1 MEITKTFE
9 LKVGTFI
16 LVGIA
21 IGFLIVFSIGD
32 INLSKEGYDITVNFE
47 FASGLGSAA
56 PVRLAGVRVG
66 KVNEVKVV
74 YSEKDKKTH
83 AEVHAWIESE
93 ARIEENAEVTI
104 NTLGL
109 LGEKY
114 LEIIPGTP
122 GSPIIKSGAVIK
134 GKDPVV
140 MEKLTENL
148 VDMSNSAKVIIK
160 RLENG
165 EGTIGKLLTEEVIY
179 SDLKVIMGN
188 VKDFTGNFKDFSVE
202 LKATGTNFKDFSE
215 DLKRHPWR
223 LLSRPREDQ

>member
-1 MEITKTFE
+1 MEISRTFE

-32 INLSKEGYDITVNFE
+32 INLSKTGYNITITFD
-47 FASGLGSAA
+47 FASGIGSAA

-66 KVNEVKVV
+66 KVDSVKVV
-74 YSEKDKKTH
+74 YSEQDKRSH
-83 AEVHAWIESE
+83 AEVHAWIESD
-93 ARIEENAEVTI
+93 AKIEEDAKITI

-114 LEIIPGTP
+114 LEIIPGAP
-122 GSPIIKSGAVIK
+122 GSPLIKEGAVIK
-134 GKDPVV
+134 GKDPIV
-140 MEKLTENL
+140 MEELTENL
-148 VDMSNSAKVIIK
+148 VKLSGSATTIMK

-165 EGTIGKLLTEEVIY
+165 EGTVGKLLTEDVVYQDIR
-179 SDLKVIMGN
+179 SIMGN
-188 VKDFTGNFKDFSVE
+188 VKDFSVD
-202 LKATGTNFKDFSE
+202 LKSMGTNFKDFSE

-223 LLSRPREDQ
+223 LLTRQ

>member
-32 INLSKEGYDITVNFE
+32 INLSREGYNITIKFG
-47 FASGLGSAA
+47 FASGLGPAA
-56 PVRLAGVRVG
+56 PVRLAGVSVG
-66 KVNEVKVV
+66 NVNGVKVV
-74 YSEKDKKTH
+74 YSDQDKKSH
-83 AEVHAWIESE
+83 AEVHAWIESS
-93 ARIEENAEVTI
+93 ARIEEDAKITI

-122 GSPIIKSGAVIK
+122 GKPIIKTGAVMI
-134 GKDPVV
+134 GKDPVI

-148 VDMSNSAKVIIK
+148 VDISNSANVIIK
-160 RLENG
+160 RLEKG
-165 EGTIGKLLTEEVIY
+165 EGAIGKLLTEDSVY
-179 SDLKVIMGN
+179 DDLKSIM
-188 VKDFTGNFKDFSVE
+188 GNFKDFSVE
-202 LKATGTNFKDFSE
+202 LKSTGTNFKDFSE
-215 DLKRHPWR
+215 DLKKHPWK
-223 LLSRPREDQ
+223 LLSRPRGE

>member
-21 IGFLIVFSIGD
+21 IGVLIVFSIGD
-32 INLSKEGYDITVNFE
+32 INLSKEVYDINVKFD
-47 FASGLGSAA
+47 FASGLSPAA
-56 PVRLAGVRVG
+56 PVRLAGVSVG
-66 KVNEVKVV
+66 SVNSVKVV
-74 YSEKDKKTH
+74 YSDQDKKSH
-83 AEVHAWIESE
+83 AEVHAWIESG
-93 ARIEENAEVTI
+93 AKIEEDATVTI

-122 GSPIIKSGAVIK
+122 GAPIVKAGAVII

-148 VDMSNSAKVIIK
+148 VNLSNSANVIIK
-160 RLENG
+160 RLEKG
-165 EGTIGKLLTEEVIY
+165 EGTVGKLLTEDAIY
-179 SDLKVIMGN
+179 ADLRSIM
-188 VKDFTGNFKDFSVE
+188 GNFKDFSLE
-202 LKATGTNFKDFSE
+202 LKSTGTNFKDFSE

-223 LLSRPREDQ
+223 LLSRPRGE